1 MAIFQF
7 YTEQKIPASI
17 NDVWDFISS
26 PKNLQRITPDYMGF
40 EISTK
45 HLSEEMYAGMMISYK
60 VKPMLNI
67 KMNWL
72 TEITH
77 IEENIFFVDEQR
89 HGPYKIWHHEHRIT
103 PIDGGT
109 LMNDLVT
116 YQPPFGFIGNIANT
130 LIIKPKINQI
140 FEYREQALI
149 EIFGVF

>member
-7 YTEQKIPASI
+7 YMEQKIPASI

-45 HLSEEMYAGMMISYK
+45 YVSEEMYPGMMISYK
-60 VKPMLNI
+60 VKPLFNI

-72 TEITH
+72 TEITQVK
-77 IEENIFFVDEQR
+77 EKLFFVDEQR

-103 PIDGGT
+103 AIEGGV
-109 LMNDLVT
+109 LMTDLIT
-116 YQPPFGFIGNIANT
+116 YQPPFGILGNLANT
-130 LIIKPKINQI
+130 LIIKHKIKEI
-140 FEYREQALI
+140 FKYRKQALI
-149 EIFGVF
+149 ELFGAF